1 MFQPSHP
8 PQKKKSHDK
17 AVRSYILW
25 LNLNKIS
32 EISVLQSADKEGNP
46 SFHFHAPGSKRRYPC
61 TQQHRDRLSQNI
73 TPVCSSSVSVSASDM
88 YLESGSEKRAKNVD
102 FHTAKNIQIQP
113 TLFCV
118 LFLDEF
124 LETDLRPIFYSLTC
138 SRVLQALLSDPA
150 VDRNIPGELGMK
162 PLHYCSAKDHAEC
175 AKVLV
180 SHTAQNPA
188 SSHAPFCWAL
198 NEVEDT

>member
-1 MFQPSHP
+1 MCRAQ
-8 PQKKKSHDK
+8 
-17 AVRSYILW
+17 
-25 LNLNKIS
+25 N
-32 EISVLQSADKEGNP
+32 ADT
-46 SFHFHAPGSKRRYPC
+46 HATK
-61 TQQHRDRLSQNI
+61 QHRLSQNMSPI
-73 TPVCSSSVSVSASDM
+73 CSSFVLVIASDM
-88 YLESGSEKRAKNVD
+88 HLEPESEKRAKNVD

-113 TLFCV
+113 TLFCL

-124 LETDLRPIFYSLTC
+124 LETDLRPIFYSLTCSRVLQALLSDPAVDRNIPGELLMKPLHHCSLTC